1 MLHIEGWKRV
11 VIWATCALG
20 LLFALPNG
28 FYGQVESYN
37 DAQEAGQEATGWPSF
52 LPSGLV
58 NLGLDLRGG
67 AHLLGEVKLEEVYT
81 TRLEGFWP
89 EVRNALRTS
98 VRRSVRSASRKAVPA
113 NLSCVLATLSKWI
126 AL

>member
-37 DAQEAGQEATGWPSF
+37 DAQEAGQEAYRLAVFPSVWAGQ
-52 LPSGLV
+52 P
-58 NLGLDLRGG
+58 
-67 AHLLGEVKLEEVYT
+67 
-81 TRLEGFWP
+81 
-89 EVRNALRTS
+89 RT
-98 VRRSVRSASRKAVPA
+98 
-113 NLSCVLATLSKWI
+113 
-126 AL
+126 

>member
-37 DAQEAGQEATGWPSF
+37 DDQEAGQEAARGWGCRPLALTGSHW
-52 LPSGLV
+52 
-58 NLGLDLRGG
+58 LGSP
-67 AHLLGEVKLEEVYT
+67 T
-81 TRLEGFWP
+81 P
-89 EVRNALRTS
+89 
-98 VRRSVRSASRKAVPA
+98 
-113 NLSCVLATLSKWI
+113 
-126 AL
+126 

>member
-37 DAQEAGQEATGWPSF
+37 DAQEAGQEPQAGHPSF
-52 LPSGLV
+52 RRGWSI
-58 NLGLDLRGG
+58 LDLIC
-67 AHLLGEVKLEEVYT
+67 VV
-81 TRLEGFWP
+81 
-89 EVRNALRTS
+89 VRI
-98 VRRSVRSASRKAVPA
+98 
-113 NLSCVLATLSKWI
+113 CLAR
-126 AL
+126 